1 VLPASKTS
9 IKLKNQNKLY
19 QTYAGL
25 LEDYLS
31 KNRSTLLYQT
41 PIKDYL
47 DAFTAAKKAINKSQ
61 SEISISGQVVSVQDL
76 ATQIRL
82 KTATGSVES

>member
-1 VLPASKTS
+1 M
-9 IKLKNQNKLY
+9 
-19 QTYAGL
+19 
-25 LEDYLS
+25 EDYLS
-31 KNRSTLLYQT
+31 KNWATLLYQT

-47 DAFTAAKKAINKSQ
+47 DAFAAAKKAINKSQ

>member
-1 VLPASKTS
+1 
-9 IKLKNQNKLY
+9 
-19 QTYAGL
+19 
-25 LEDYLS
+25 
-31 KNRSTLLYQT
+31 LLYQT

-47 DAFTAAKKAINKSQ
+47 DAFTAAKKAINKSE

-82 KTATGSVES
+82 KTTTGSVES